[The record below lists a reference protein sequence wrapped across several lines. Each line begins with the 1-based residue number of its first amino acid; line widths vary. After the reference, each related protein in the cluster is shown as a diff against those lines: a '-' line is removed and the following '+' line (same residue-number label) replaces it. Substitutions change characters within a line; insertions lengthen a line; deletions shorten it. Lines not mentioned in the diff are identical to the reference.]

1 MPAWSVIWRVD
12 QTVDE
17 AQANA
22 MARNSDVFALDARAT
37 IEEAQR
43 WHEIDEQRWR
53 EHGYAPNHWT

>member
-1 MPAWSVIWRVD
+1 
-12 QTVDE
+12 
-17 AQANA
+17 

-43 WHEIDEQRWR
+43 WHEIDEQHWR